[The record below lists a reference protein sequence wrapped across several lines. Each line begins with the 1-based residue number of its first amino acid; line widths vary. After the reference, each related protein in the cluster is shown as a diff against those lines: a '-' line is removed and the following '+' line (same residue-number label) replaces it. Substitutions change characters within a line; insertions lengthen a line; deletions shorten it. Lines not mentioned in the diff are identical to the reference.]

1 MYANRKSVLL
11 LLYSLK
17 VVGGGCAGG
26 WWGDKNVDVNCKKQ
40 FLCPIATFSNREV
53 GYKTLKASEVV
64 QIIINIQWM
73 GPVGC
78 GGGWYGWLDVC
89 LHSL

>member
-1 MYANRKSVLL
+1 MV
-11 LLYSLK
+11 
-17 VVGGGCAGG
+17 GCADG

-53 GYKTLKASEVV
+53 GYKTLEASEVV

-73 GPVGC
+73 GPDGC